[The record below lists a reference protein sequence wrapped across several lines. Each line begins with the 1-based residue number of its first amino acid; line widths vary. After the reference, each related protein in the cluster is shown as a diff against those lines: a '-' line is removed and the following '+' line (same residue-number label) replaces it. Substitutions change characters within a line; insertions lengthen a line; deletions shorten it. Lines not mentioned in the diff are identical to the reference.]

1 MFILVTIDLVYVNSV
16 RFKHINCPYCFLEL
30 NYRSFNL
37 KQRLIDEDIES
48 NPGPTQNDCK
58 PLVGRPRKIKV
69 FKGTKKNCGLSENIN
84 VNVPSDLRAQ
94 YFF

>member
-1 MFILVTIDLVYVNSV
+1 M
-16 RFKHINCPYCFLEL
+16 RFKHINCPYYFLEL

-48 NPGPTQNDCK
+48 NPGPTQNDGK
-58 PLVGRPRKIKV
+58 SLGGRPRKIKV

>member
-1 MFILVTIDLVYVNSV
+1 M

-48 NPGPTQNDCK
+48 NPGPTQNDFK
-58 PLVGRPRKIKV
+58 SPGGRPRKIKV
-69 FKGTKKNCGLSENIN
+69 FKGTKKKIVVLVETLMLMFLVISGHNIFFKYNSTSE
-84 VNVPSDLRAQ
+84 LRH
-94 YFF
+94 Y